1 MTIVEK
7 IVDQLKSM
15 PESAQAEVLGFVEYI
30 KSKES
35 RADEHDQW
43 SQFSLDSAMRD
54 IREEH
59 SPYRVEDFKER
70 F

>member
-15 PESAQAEVLGFVEYI
+15 PQSAQAEVLGFVEYI
-30 KSKES
+30 KSEEKHISDYDEWS
-35 RADEHDQW
+35 R
-43 SQFSLDSAMRD
+43 FSLEPAMRD
-54 IREEH
+54 IREE
-59 SPYRVEDFKER
+59 PAFYRIEDLKER